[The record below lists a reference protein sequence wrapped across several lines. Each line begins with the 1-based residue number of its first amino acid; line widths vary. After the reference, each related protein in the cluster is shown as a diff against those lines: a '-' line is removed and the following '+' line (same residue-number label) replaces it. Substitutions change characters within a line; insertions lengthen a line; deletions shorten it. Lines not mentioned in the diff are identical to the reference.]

1 MIDNYRKFKNPCLR
15 VFFLTTLLLLISPSI
30 YSQCDGWENV
40 SMIPDPSGSTPAPY
54 DMTLTCL
61 EIINPECF
69 GDEAIVSFE
78 WEISSGTT
86 MGIFS
91 LINTTTGEE
100 LNGDLNNFRTMDLAI
115 LI

>member
-1 MIDNYRKFKNPCLR
+1 
-15 VFFLTTLLLLISPSI
+15 
-30 YSQCDGWENV
+30 
-40 SMIPDPSGSTPAPY
+40 MIPDPSGSTPAPY

-91 LINTTTGEE
+91 LINTTNGEE
-100 LNGDLNNFRTMDLAI
+100 LNGDLNLFQSSGAETFIQPIYGEYDLVYNVMSGGDDFYYNNI
-115 LI
+115 F